1 MAENSKLH
9 SGTASQ
15 SHSFD
20 FVGFNK
26 VDTLK
31 MATPDSETS
40 PERNERSDSFVVDM
54 ESLCRGIDKDVT
66 ANSRITLQRN
76 LSRKGSQRGERR
88 ITATLSPINIS
99 EKAGSINTT
108 SATGDVSPSKAAGGG
123 SMRGSIPPEKSVIV
137 AVESTEPATYAQM
150 MNTSTATS
158 TENNYSR
165 SNSINISVSR
175 RQGSRRSSTN
185 SGFVVDPRSVVIL
198 FATLSSMGTILLI
211 FFTLSINNNLSGD
224 DFTHSQ

>member
-1 MAENSKLH
+1 MLFLKTALLRHFVTVVICLETCGLDILEFRVRGVRSTDEMTSFHFSLSGFFLSLFQH

-66 ANSRITLQRN
+66 ANSRITV
-76 LSRKGSQRGERR
+76 RKNMTDSLGSCRFH
-88 ITATLSPINIS
+88 
-99 EKAGSINTT
+99 
-108 SATGDVSPSKAAGGG
+108 VSS
-123 SMRGSIPPEKSVIV
+123 
-137 AVESTEPATYAQM
+137 
-150 MNTSTATS
+150 
-158 TENNYSR
+158 
-165 SNSINISVSR
+165 
-175 RQGSRRSSTN
+175 
-185 SGFVVDPRSVVIL
+185 
-198 FATLSSMGTILLI
+198 
-211 FFTLSINNNLSGD
+211 
-224 DFTHSQ
+224 